1 MRLLLAPLLTVALAW
16 AQPAAALDPGKAD
29 GSLSLGQAS
38 VELKTA
44 YATQYFNDEGLADG
58 PELRLLLADRKVD
71 IDLLAGPRTDG
82 IERAARKGQLRGIL
96 LRLDPAQLGKAPV
109 RGTLLTVPQSP
120 ADSLMHFTMTGDS
133 GGFEALQVT
142 KDRVQGRAQFRSTG
156 GDSLAFNYRAT
167 FSAPVVQDRPTA
179 RLIGPRAQE
188 SAPAM
193 AVLSFERALL
203 DGDLAAVSALTTPE
217 RFAGLDADFARAGP
231 VVFLEQVR
239 AQLPEPAV
247 RQRQIREVVIHGRR
261 AWVVMVN
268 DDGSRTIA
276 AVVHI
281 DGAWKVD

>member
-1 MRLLLAPLLTVALAW
+1 MPWIMPPDEFKPTRFMWRMLKDEDVEPRNIIARSQFPDVIANMCLEGRGVAVLFDHF
-16 AQPAAALDPGKAD
+16 AA
-29 GSLSLGQAS
+29 S
-38 VELKTA
+38 
-44 YATQYFNDEGLADG
+44 GLADG
-58 PELRLLLADRKVD
+58 RIVK
-71 IDLLAGPRTDG
+71 IGP
-82 IERAARKGQLRGIL
+82 QLPSTSRIL
-96 LRLDPAQLGKAPV
+96 
-109 RGTLLTVPQSP
+109 
-120 ADSLMHFTMTGDS
+120 
-133 GGFEALQVT
+133 
-142 KDRVQGRAQFRSTG
+142 
-156 GDSLAFNYRAT
+156 
-167 FSAPVVQDRPTA
+167 
-179 RLIGPRAQE
+179 LIGPRAQE
-188 SAPAM
+188 SAPAK